1 MNVIGDIAGQYEALM
16 RLVDK
21 MPYQPFILL
30 GDLNDRGWQ
39 SKEVIQWAIDNS
51 EYVTTLDSNH
61 GDLFTD
67 WYYQKT
73 IEQHQPRYDDGVFE
87 YNGGRATLSSYGH
100 NISRVSKDELLADV
114 VLGKHIDWLAD
125 RPSHVFEVINGQKYL
140 FSHAPLTTNPHR
152 TFAQFLKKG
161 SLFDGDNGYIDFNHS
176 YLWNRDEPYRFHPE
190 LPDTISVFG
199 HNSGIDLK
207 LICGQY
213 ESGIYCKGE
222 DKLRALLDL
231 NKGEVYGICLD
242 TSRDAKLTGLD
253 LSTMTIYHEP
263 YIIEAKMY

>member
-51 EYVTTLDSNH
+51 DYVTTLD
-61 GDLFTD
+61 
-67 WYYQKT
+67 
-73 IEQHQPRYDDGVFE
+73 
-87 YNGGRATLSSYGH
+87 YGH

-125 RPSHVFEVINGQKYL
+125 RPSHVLEEINGQKYL
-140 FSHAPLTTNPHR
+140 FSHAPLVTNPYR

-161 SLFDGDNGYIDFNHS
+161 SLFDGDNGYIDFNNS
-176 YLWNRDEPYRFHPE
+176 YLWNRVEPSGFHKE
-190 LPDTISVFG
+190 LPNTISVFG
-199 HNSGIDLK
+199 HNSGTDLK
-207 LICGQY
+207 LFCGQY
-213 ESGIYCKGE
+213 LNGIYCKGE

-263 YIIEAKMY
+263 YIIETKMY